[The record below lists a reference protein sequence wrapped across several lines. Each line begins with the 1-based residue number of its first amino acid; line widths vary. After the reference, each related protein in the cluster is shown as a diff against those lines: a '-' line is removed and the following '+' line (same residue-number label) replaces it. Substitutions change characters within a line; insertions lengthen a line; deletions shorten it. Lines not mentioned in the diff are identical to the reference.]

1 MKLAILTQY
10 FPPETGAPQNR
21 LYELAQRLL
30 KEGIEI
36 TVLTAMPN
44 YPQMKVFNEYIGKK
58 YVYEDM
64 EGIKVHRT
72 GIYVSQS
79 RSVVSRL
86 LNYFSFVWTSYWTG
100 RRKLDTYDFLLV
112 ESPPLFLGIS
122 GWLLSK
128 KCKAKMIFN
137 VSDLWPESAEKLN
150 IINNRFFLWIAY
162 KLEAFLYKKST
173 LVTGQT
179 QGIVNS
185 IKTRFPDKSV
195 YWLPNGVDINLYN
208 PLNYNRDWRKKQGF
222 EENHIVVLYAG
233 LLGYAQ
239 GLNVIIEAA
248 DYLKDNQ
255 TIRFVILGN
264 GPERDQLIQRANQLN
279 LKNILFLE
287 SVPRNEMPYVISASD
302 IALIPLKKL
311 DLFKGAIPS
320 KIFENASMEKPLV
333 LGVEGE
339 AYELFIEKGNAGLF
353 YEPEN
358 HVELAKAILKLTEN
372 KDLRLQ
378 TGKNGRIF
386 VNEYF
391 NRDKIAAGLI
401 NQLQMHSS

>member
-179 QGIVNS
+179 QG
-185 IKTRFPDKSV
+185 
-195 YWLPNGVDINLYN
+195 
-208 PLNYNRDWRKKQGF
+208 
-222 EENHIVVLYAG
+222 
-233 LLGYAQ
+233 
-239 GLNVIIEAA
+239 
-248 DYLKDNQ
+248 
-255 TIRFVILGN
+255 
-264 GPERDQLIQRANQLN
+264 
-279 LKNILFLE
+279 
-287 SVPRNEMPYVISASD
+287 
-302 IALIPLKKL
+302 
-311 DLFKGAIPS
+311 
-320 KIFENASMEKPLV
+320 
-333 LGVEGE
+333 
-339 AYELFIEKGNAGLF
+339 
-353 YEPEN
+353 
-358 HVELAKAILKLTEN
+358 
-372 KDLRLQ
+372 
-378 TGKNGRIF
+378 
-386 VNEYF
+386 
-391 NRDKIAAGLI
+391 
-401 NQLQMHSS
+401 